1 MSLRRFLDAANP
13 ATVLTS
19 GDAGTAPVRPLRA
32 DRPWCLASGR
42 HAQHQS
48 LGRVA
53 HARGA
58 RPTTTSTTLASLSDL
73 ERRFGHVAGGDAGWA
88 NAAASARRAITAWSG
103 RRGSRRSVPP
113 RGP

>member
-13 ATVLTS
+13 ATVLPRWCR
-19 GDAGTAPVRPLRA
+19 DRAVRPLRA
-32 DRPWCLASGR
+32 DRSWCLASGR

-58 RPTTTSTTLASLSDL
+58 RPTTTSTTLASL
-73 ERRFGHVAGGDAGWA
+73 
-88 NAAASARRAITAWSG
+88 
-103 RRGSRRSVPP
+103 
-113 RGP
+113 

>member
-73 ERRFGHVAGGDAGWA
+73 ERRFGHVAGGVGGWA
-88 NAAASARRAITAWSG
+88 EAAASAQRAAHGFG
-103 RRGSRRSVPP
+103 RAGAV
-113 RGP
+113 